1 MFLQK
6 KSMADKLEAQEKV
19 QEKGRKILK
28 QVIDT
33 AIFLGK
39 QKFRGHRES
48 LANEPSVN
56 TGKFLEIL
64 KHVAHYDDVIT
75 AHLEKVENDHREM
88 EEKKKGIKKGDK
100 IRHFGRGSN
109 LTFVSNNIQ
118 NKLIDI
124 TAVKIALEIVN

>member
-100 IRHFGRGSN
+100 IRH
-109 LTFVSNNIQ
+109 
-118 NKLIDI
+118 
-124 TAVKIALEIVN
+124 LEEVQI